1 MYNQL
6 LISSIFSGEVAQ
18 FDHSLT
24 CVSGGT
30 DDLVNDTQGRA
41 EILQSTGDQ

>member
-6 LISSIFSGEVAQ
+6 LISFLFSGEVSQ

-30 DDLVNDTQGRA
+30 DDLVNDTQGWA